1 MARCGCLVS
10 LYPSSL
16 YPSRA
21 HVFSSFSPLEH
32 NINTNHTPSS
42 SALVSRQFVEMTRV
56 RIEGLLAAFPKL
68 VAGVA
73 STGGGRQHTYVET
86 DTVRYLYQPLEV
98 RKRARA

>member
-1 MARCGCLVS
+1 
-10 LYPSSL
+10 
-16 YPSRA
+16 
-21 HVFSSFSPLEH
+21 
-32 NINTNHTPSS
+32 
-42 SALVSRQFVEMTRV
+42 MTRV

-98 RKRARA
+98 REKTKKKRMRRRGYVESEREKEKER

>member
-1 MARCGCLVS
+1 
-10 LYPSSL
+10 
-16 YPSRA
+16 
-21 HVFSSFSPLEH
+21 
-32 NINTNHTPSS
+32 
-42 SALVSRQFVEMTRV
+42 MTRV

-98 RKRARA
+98 RRIKEWRLELELERQQERGKRERDGKH